1 MCTLYKLARKKNRIA
16 GVPQERASP
25 CDLLQGVALAGSPVP
40 PRAQGPP
47 HLPISFRPI
56 NKFPAPW
63 RPTCPTPQAL
73 DICEFPFT
81 AKQKDVC
88 INPYH
93 YKRVESPVLPPVLVP
108 RHSEFA
114 PGHSLLPY
122 QQVVFLPLL
131 MSANNN
137 HGTIYNGWSHL
148 WILRK
153 HHLFCPFDST
163 QLCGSSQICNF
174 HIIGARTCN
183 APQRLIWPEWSWQQV
198 SKLILDIGILE
209 KSKLAHISSSA
220 PSCHPSLPTRLG
232 QVRPALHPRATVLHS
247 HLWTLLLPQSL
258 PSHR

>member
-1 MCTLYKLARKKNRIA
+1 MCKSW
-16 GVPQERASP
+16 QERRTVLQVSHRKGLP
-25 CDLLQGVALAGSPVP
+25 HVIYCRVWRWPDLQSHHELKV
-40 PRAQGPP
+40 
-47 HLPISFRPI
+47 HH
-56 NKFPAPW
+56 
-63 RPTCPTPQAL
+63 TCPHQSDQSTNLLRPGVQLAQHYPQAL

-137 HGTIYNGWSHL
+137 HGKIYNGWSHL
-148 WILRK
+148 WILCK

-163 QLCGSSQICNF
+163 QLCGSSQNCNF
-174 HIIGARTCN
+174 HIVGA
-183 APQRLIWPEWSWQQV
+183 
-198 SKLILDIGILE
+198 
-209 KSKLAHISSSA
+209 
-220 PSCHPSLPTRLG
+220 
-232 QVRPALHPRATVLHS
+232 
-247 HLWTLLLPQSL
+247 
-258 PSHR
+258 